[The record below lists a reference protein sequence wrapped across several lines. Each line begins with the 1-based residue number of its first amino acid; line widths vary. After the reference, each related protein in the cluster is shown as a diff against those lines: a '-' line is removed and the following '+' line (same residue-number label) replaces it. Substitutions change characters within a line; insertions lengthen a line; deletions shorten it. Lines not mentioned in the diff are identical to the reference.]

1 MFRELPLALRG
12 MDKLIFWVILRDSS
26 VMSHKLFSL
35 IISHNS
41 WLVSPCS
48 QKLTCVYCSNDQFW
62 DSEEWTYHLFS
73 KYYSNWIGLEIR
85 PTRREKILSAYLER
99 LFLNEKKSLLNAPR
113 PFDFS
118 LLLAGWPI
126 FWIMNFVY
134 LCWPI
139 TGYHM
144 VEPPPWRWI
153 QQTFFHHQTS
163 FPNKLTIVLNISQCE
178 THIFR
183 VKLTVQRLDLE
194 VHVHRRNPASVIF
207 LYIKRWRMVIV
218 IVHGSLI
225 WRKVHD
231 LPQAIVK
238 LSMS

>member
-99 LFLNEKKSLLNAPR
+99 LFLNEKKVYWMHLDLLISFFCWLVGQYFESWILFISAGPSLAVIWWSLHR
-113 PFDFS
+113 GDGFS
-118 LLLAGWPI
+118 KLFFNIKHLSQISSQLCWISHNVRLTSLGSSWLFKDLTLKSMFTDEILHLLSSSISKGGEWWLLLS
-126 FWIMNFVY
+126 
-134 LCWPI
+134 
-139 TGYHM
+139 M
-144 VEPPPWRWI
+144 VP
-153 QQTFFHHQTS
+153 
-163 FPNKLTIVLNISQCE
+163 
-178 THIFR
+178 
-183 VKLTVQRLDLE
+183 
-194 VHVHRRNPASVIF
+194 
-207 LYIKRWRMVIV
+207 
-218 IVHGSLI
+218 
-225 WRKVHD
+225 
-231 LPQAIVK
+231 
-238 LSMS
+238 

>member
-99 LFLNEKKSLLNAPR
+99 LFLNEKKKFTECTSTLWLLSSVGWLANILNHEFCLSLLAHHWLSYGGASTVEMDSAN
-113 PFDFS
+113 FFS
-118 LLLAGWPI
+118 SSNI
-126 FWIMNFVY
+126 F
-134 LCWPI
+134 P
-139 TGYHM
+139 
-144 VEPPPWRWI
+144 
-153 QQTFFHHQTS
+153 
-163 FPNKLTIVLNISQCE
+163 K
-178 THIFR
+178 
-183 VKLTVQRLDLE
+183 
-194 VHVHRRNPASVIF
+194 
-207 LYIKRWRMVIV
+207 
-218 IVHGSLI
+218 
-225 WRKVHD
+225 
-231 LPQAIVK
+231 
-238 LSMS
+238 

>member
-1 MFRELPLALRG
+1 
-12 MDKLIFWVILRDSS
+12 MDLSFVQQVLFKLDRTRN
-26 VMSHKLFSL
+26 KA
-35 IISHNS
+35 
-41 WLVSPCS
+41 
-48 QKLTCVYCSNDQFW
+48 
-62 DSEEWTYHLFS
+62 DSERKNTFCLFG
-73 KYYSNWIGLEIR
+73 KVVFKW
-85 PTRREKILSAYLER
+85 
-99 LFLNEKKSLLNAPR
+99 KKSLLNAPR